1 MPDAVFQSRDAR
13 SAQVKSRVAWL
24 AIGILSGSV
33 AVGGAWRLLS
43 PSHAPQITKAMA
55 DLVAVPAL
63 AASVPPVTPPA
74 NLGEPPAASGKP
86 DPATADL
93 VPASRAS
100 TIPVAAASTPP
111 SHAPVQ
117 IVQQPGPARGV
128 GEKINLNTATAEQIA
143 LLPGIGPKLAA
154 SIVTDRE
161 KNGKFKRVADLDRVK
176 GIGRKK
182 LDAIRSSVLV
192 D

>member
-1 MPDAVFQSRDAR
+1 MPDAVFHARAAR
-13 SAQVKSRVAWL
+13 SAQLKSRVTWL

-43 PSHAPQITKAMA
+43 PSHAPQITKASS
-55 DLVAVPAL
+55 DSVAVPAL
-63 AASVPPVTPPA
+63 AAPVQQAPAVAKQADASPTDMTLVSRERVNPPA
-74 NLGEPPAASGKP
+74 VVPAAPEHK
-86 DPATADL
+86 
-93 VPASRAS
+93 
-100 TIPVAAASTPP
+100 
-111 SHAPVQ
+111 PVQ
-117 IVQQPGPARGV
+117 IVQQPGPVRGV

-154 SIVTDRE
+154 SIVADRE

-182 LDAIRSSVLV
+182 LDAIRSSVVV

>member
-1 MPDAVFQSRDAR
+1 MPDAVYQARASRSDH
-13 SAQVKSRVAWL
+13 VKTRVAWL
-24 AIGILSGSV
+24 AIGILSGAV

-43 PSHAPQITKAMA
+43 PSRAPQVTAPLSSAEPGALTI
-55 DLVAVPAL
+55 PAL
-63 AASVPPVTPPA
+63 AAPASQASPQATTAPSKPEAPLGNAAGRDAALTPPVAVPVVP
-74 NLGEPPAASGKP
+74 EHKP
-86 DPATADL
+86 
-93 VPASRAS
+93 VE
-100 TIPVAAASTPP
+100 
-111 SHAPVQ
+111 
-117 IVQQPGPARGV
+117 IVQQPGPARTA

-154 SIVTDRE
+154 SIVADRE

>member
-1 MPDAVFQSRDAR
+1 MPDAVFQARAAR
-13 SAQVKSRVAWL
+13 SAQLKTRVAWL

-43 PSHAPQITKAMA
+43 PARSPQITKAPA
-55 DLVAVPAL
+55 ESVTLPAL
-63 AASVPPVTPPA
+63 AAQAAPMPTSDGAVQPGASSSTTQAATDMTLVARDRVNAPSAAPVVP
-74 NLGEPPAASGKP
+74 E
-86 DPATADL
+86 
-93 VPASRAS
+93 
-100 TIPVAAASTPP
+100 
-111 SHAPVQ
+111 HQPVQ

-154 SIVTDRE
+154 SIVADRE
-161 KNGKFKRVADLDRVK
+161 KNGRYKRVADLDRVK